1 MLKLSRAIFGVS
13 RRFNS
18 TDLTTVKFDD
28 GIKEI
33 TLCHQKTRNALSI
46 AMMQNII
53 DNISKEN
60 NNNSLRII
68 IISAEGPIFS
78 AGHNLKELT
87 EESGKL
93 KQLQVFDLASK
104 LMNCVIDSPVPI
116 VAKIDGLA
124 AAAGCQ
130 LVAQCDLALCTEK
143 STFSTPGVNFGIFC
157 STPGVA
163 LARTVRKKTA
173 LKMLLTGLP
182 ITSREALE
190 SGLVTSVCKDEK
202 TLDEELKIMTDSIK
216 AKSRSVVEL
225 GKRFFYEQMSLEVK
239 KAYEAGGLKMVQNLQ
254 MSDGREGIKS
264 FVEKRKPLW
273 SHE

>member
-1 MLKLSRAIFGVS
+1 
-13 RRFNS
+13 
-18 TDLTTVKFDD
+18 
-28 GIKEI
+28 
-33 TLCHQKTRNALSI
+33 
-46 AMMQNII
+46 
-53 DNISKEN
+53 
-60 NNNSLRII
+60 
-68 IISAEGPIFS
+68 
-78 AGHNLKELT
+78 
-87 EESGKL
+87 
-93 KQLQVFDLASK
+93 
-104 LMNCVIDSPVPI
+104 MNCVIDSPVPI